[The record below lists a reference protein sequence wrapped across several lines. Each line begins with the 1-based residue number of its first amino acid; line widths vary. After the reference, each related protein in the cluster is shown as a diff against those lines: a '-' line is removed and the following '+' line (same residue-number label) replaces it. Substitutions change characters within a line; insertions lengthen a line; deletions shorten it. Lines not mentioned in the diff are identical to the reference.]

1 MYLSNQL
8 FVYNL
13 TQVFEE
19 IDAPKPMELGGKNEN
34 ASSAF
39 DAMVGTVYVWSKKHA
54 QIFGTIII
62 SIEIHIFIFCY
73 IIKIVHN

>member
-1 MYLSNQL
+1 MWKKFLLSNFSWNQLFQIIAISNQL

-19 IDAPKPMELGGKNEN
+19 IDASKSMELGGKNEN

-39 DAMVGTVYVWSKKHA
+39 DAMVGTVYV
-54 QIFGTIII
+54 
-62 SIEIHIFIFCY
+62 
-73 IIKIVHN
+73 

>member
-1 MYLSNQL
+1 MYFYFHSLSNQL

-19 IDAPKPMELGGKNEN
+19 IDAPKPTELGGKNEN

-39 DAMVGTVYVWSKKHA
+39 DALVGTVYVWWLKV
-54 QIFGTIII
+54 
-62 SIEIHIFIFCY
+62 
-73 IIKIVHN
+73 IKNTPTNKFLLE